1 MNSPDPHRP
10 QPAAAHDRSEQ
21 QEIDAS
27 AKWPVLIFFA
37 SALFWLLVG
46 SALQLVSSFQLHTPA
61 FLADCEWF
69 THGRVAP
76 AAQNALVYGWG
87 MNAGFA
93 FALWLMARLSA
104 AALRSGGWLMIAA
117 KFWNLGVAL
126 GVIGILTGYS
136 TSYELLEMPSFVSL
150 LLLGSYL
157 LIGVWAVTTFSVRN
171 TEQVYASQWY
181 LLGAAFWFPW
191 LFLVAR
197 LMLATSPVGGVV
209 QSIVNVWYVNG
220 LLNLWFVPLALAA
233 AYYFLP
239 KILGKPI
246 YDYYVAVI
254 GFWWFAICSAFAGGA
269 RLIGGPVP
277 AWVATL
283 GGVASMLVIAAVVI
297 IGVNLL
303 GTLSGNFAKAQKS
316 TTLRFILLSIL
327 GFVLAA
333 VLNFALSIRSFAEVA
348 QFTFIP
354 ELRDWLLLYACF
366 STAMFG
372 AAYFILPRVTG
383 KVWRAPVLI
392 SAHYAATALGLVAL
406 VVGLFA
412 AGWQQGHLLNDAAI
426 PFASITDALTPWLTF
441 RSVALMLLSIGHV
454 AFLINFVWIACPIN
468 SQSTAAALI
477 ENPPELEAHQA

>member
-1 MNSPDPHRP
+1 MNSPDLIRL
-10 QPAAAHDRSEQ
+10 QPAEGSTRSEER
-21 QEIDAS
+21 EIDAS
-27 AKWPVLIFFA
+27 ARWPVLVFFG
-37 SALFWLLVG
+37 SAALWLVIG
-46 SALQLVSSFQLHTPA
+46 SALQLVASIQLHTPT

-104 AALRSGGWLMIAA
+104 SALRSGGWLLVAA
-117 KFWNLGVAL
+117 PFWNLGVAL
-126 GVIGILTGYS
+126 GIAAILTGYS
-136 TSYELLEMPSFVSL
+136 TSYDLLEMPRYVTL
-150 LLLGSYL
+150 LLLGAYL
-157 LIGVWAVTTFSVRN
+157 LIGVWAITTFSIRN
-171 TEQVYASQWY
+171 TENVYASQWY

-191 LFLVAR
+191 LYLVAR
-197 LMLATSPVGGVV
+197 LMLTTAPVRGVV
-209 QSIVNVWYVNG
+209 QSIVNVWYVSG

-246 YDYYVAVI
+246 YDYYIAVI
-254 GFWWFAICSAFAGGA
+254 GFWWFALCSAFSAGA

-283 GGVASMLVIAAVVI
+283 GSVGSMLVIAAVVM
-297 IGVNLL
+297 IGVNLF
-303 GTLSGNFAKAQKS
+303 GTLAGNFDRAQKS
-316 TTLRFILLSIL
+316 TTFRFILLSIF

-333 VLNFALSIRSFAEVA
+333 ALNFALSVRSFAEVA

-383 KVWRAPVLI
+383 QAWRAPVLI
-392 SAHYAATALGLVAL
+392 SAHYAATVLGILALI
-406 VVGLFA
+406 VGLFA
-412 AGWQQGHLLNDAAI
+412 AGWQQGLLLNDATV
-426 PFASITDALTPWLTF
+426 PFADITKTLIPWLTF
-441 RSVALMLLSIGHV
+441 RSVALMLLSVGHV
-454 AFLINFVWIACPIN
+454 AFLINCIWIACPVF
-468 SQSTAAALI
+468 SSGAAAAAGH
-477 ENPPELEAHQA
+477 NPPELEAHKA

>member
-1 MNSPDPHRP
+1 MNSPDTHRP
-10 QPAAAHDRSEQ
+10 QPAAARDRSEQ

-27 AKWPVLIFFA
+27 AKWPVLVFFG
-37 SALFWLLVG
+37 SALLWLLVG
-46 SALQLVSSFQLHTPA
+46 SALQLVSSIQLHTPT

-69 THGRVAP
+69 THGRIAP

-104 AALRSGGWLMIAA
+104 AALRSGGWLMVAA

-136 TSYELLEMPSFVSL
+136 TSYELLEMPGFVSL

-197 LMLATSPVGGVV
+197 LMLSSSPVGGVV
-209 QSIVNVWYVNG
+209 QSVVNVWYVNG

-246 YDYYVAVI
+246 YDYYVAII
-254 GFWWFAICSAFAGGA
+254 GFWWLAICSAFAGGA

-348 QFTFIP
+348 QFTLIP

-372 AAYFILPRVTG
+372 AAYFFLPRVTG

-392 SAHYAATALGLVAL
+392 SAHYGATALGIVAL
-406 VVGLFA
+406 VVGLFT
-412 AGWQQGHLLNDAAI
+412 AGWQQGHMLNDASI
-426 PFASITDALTPWLTF
+426 PFVTLTNALTPWLTF
-441 RSVALMLLSIGHV
+441 RSVALMLLSVGHV
-454 AFLINFVWIACPIN
+454 AFLINFVWIACPVN
-468 SQSTAAALI
+468 SQSTAAATI
-477 ENPPELEAHQA
+477 ENPPEMEAHKA